1 MTLVDTNKAVDFFRA
16 KLEFTTGSVELEH
29 MIEDGENIK
38 IIDVRYP
45 DDFAA
50 GHIPGAV
57 NLPKEKWDTLEGLS
71 RDKVNI
77 VYCYSQVCHLAAA
90 AALEFAER
98 GFSVMELEGGFDE
111 WRKHDLPIAT
121 QPVF

>member
-71 RDKVNI
+71 HDKVNI

>member
-1 MTLVDTNKAVDFFRA
+1 MTLVDTNKAVDFFWA

-38 IIDVRYP
+38 IIDVRFP
-45 DDFAA
+45 EDFAA

-57 NLPKEKWDTLEGLS
+57 NLPKGKWDTLEGLS
-71 RDKVNI
+71 HDKVNI

>member
-38 IIDVRYP
+38 IIDVRFP
-45 DDFAA
+45 EDFAA

-71 RDKVNI
+71 HDKVNI

-90 AALEFAER
+90 AAMEFAER

>member
-38 IIDVRYP
+38 IIDVRFP
-45 DDFAA
+45 EDFAA

-71 RDKVNI
+71 HDKVNI

>member
-45 DDFAA
+45 ANFMT

-71 RDKVNI
+71 HDKVNI

>member
-29 MIEDGENIK
+29 MIENGENIK

-45 DDFAA
+45 ANFMT

-57 NLPKEKWDTLEGLS
+57 NLPEEKWDTLEGLS
-71 RDKVNI
+71 HDKVNI

>member
-45 DDFAA
+45 ANFMT

-71 RDKVNI
+71 HDRVNI